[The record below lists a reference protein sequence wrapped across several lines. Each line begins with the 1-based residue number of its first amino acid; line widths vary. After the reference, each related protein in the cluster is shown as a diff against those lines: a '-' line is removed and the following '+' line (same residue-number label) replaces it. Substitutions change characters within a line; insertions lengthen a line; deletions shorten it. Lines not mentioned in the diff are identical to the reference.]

1 MTPSG
6 ALPLNAALAA
16 APVELDAAGL
26 QLREL
31 TAGLAR
37 GEDAAWTRFHAEY
50 GPGIFR
56 HQLAAAWGDYDLAN
70 EALQQAYLRIARHAR
85 VCESPPMFSA
95 WLRRVAHSA
104 LSDCRRRR
112 RAFWTLLQRRGA
124 EGEADPSSTAEET
137 RLFAALDAVL
147 AEIDPEDRALLEAKY
162 FSSRD
167 VRTIAAGLS
176 LSPKAVESRL
186 TRARTEVRR
195 LLLARLQRHD

>member
-1 MTPSG
+1 MIPAA

-16 APVELDAAGL
+16 AAMELDPAAL

-31 TAGLAR
+31 TTGLAR
-37 GEDAAWTRFHAEY
+37 GEDAAWSRFHREY
-50 GPGIFR
+50 GPGMFR
-56 HQLAAAWGDYDLAN
+56 QLLAASWGDNDLAN

-85 VCESPPMFSA
+85 TCESALMFGA
-95 WLRRVAHSA
+95 WLRLVSHSA

-112 RAFWTLLQRRGA
+112 RAFWTMLQRHAG
-124 EGEADPSSTAEET
+124 EGEAEPSSTAEET

-147 AEIDPEDRALLEAKY
+147 SEIDPEDRALLEAKY

-167 VRTIAAGLS
+167 VRAIAAGLS

-186 TRARTEVRR
+186 TRARTDVRHR
-195 LLLARLQRHD
+195 LLAILQRHE